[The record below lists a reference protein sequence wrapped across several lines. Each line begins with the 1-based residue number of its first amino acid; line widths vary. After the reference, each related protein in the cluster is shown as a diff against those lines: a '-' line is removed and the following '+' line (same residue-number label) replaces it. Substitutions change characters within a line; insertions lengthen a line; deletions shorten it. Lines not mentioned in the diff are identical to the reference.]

1 MPGAAVGM
9 NLEAVPPV
17 SSRGQQNLPEQ
28 PRSQGPGDN
37 SGFKVLPFHVED
49 SGRGGILLLLKP
61 RRPMQAR
68 NSSLFKRPHD
78 TAGLLTSNTA

>member
-49 SGRGGILLLLKP
+49 SGRGGILLLWTKFSHLPGLKSDDSKNRQP
-61 RRPMQAR
+61 
-68 NSSLFKRPHD
+68 
-78 TAGLLTSNTA
+78 